1 MTAAVVAE
9 LSAMGVTVACSG
21 PGKIRLTVEAGEV
34 PAEAVAIA
42 RNHKPELVAY
52 LRPNCSPH
60 NDAGNYIGQPA
71 TNRPVG
77 PGRPVAFVGVLSAT
91 ARQTGQD
98 SFKAFNSKSVML
110 MAWRLG

>member
-21 PGKIRLTVEAGEV
+21 PGKIRLTVEAGDV

-52 LRPNCSPH
+52 LRPNCNPH
-60 NDAGNYIGQPA
+60 NNAGNYIDEPA
-71 TNRPVG
+71 ISRPGWVRSTCRVC
-77 PGRPVAFVGVLSAT
+77 GRFVGY
-91 ARQTGQD
+91 
-98 SFKAFNSKSVML
+98 
-110 MAWRLG
+110 RLNGAAK